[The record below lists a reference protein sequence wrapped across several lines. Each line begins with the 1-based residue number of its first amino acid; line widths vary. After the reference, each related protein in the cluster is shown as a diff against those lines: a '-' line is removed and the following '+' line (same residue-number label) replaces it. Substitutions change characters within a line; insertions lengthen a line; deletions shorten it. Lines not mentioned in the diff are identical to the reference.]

1 MSNALNPNLPKEVRS
16 FPFSPVRNSPFPP
29 ETLAETPG
37 NVLKASSPPPIV
49 LSEGIWPSGWMPCS
63 KQKSSQ
69 HLEKVKG
76 QTADSEVDEA
86 ILFTGVDQWF
96 WGLFS
101 NSMKPQHVVWSSV
114 MHPTLYQNNRFDDE
128 TDDDIKRFL
137 DFSKVSRC
145 RSELLPGRSLDAW
158 NCVPLI
164 HLLTL
169 NLRKKYL
176 CLSLSLSLICC
187 TCFLK

>member
-1 MSNALNPNLPKEVRS
+1 
-16 FPFSPVRNSPFPP
+16 
-29 ETLAETPG
+29 
-37 NVLKASSPPPIV
+37 
-49 LSEGIWPSGWMPCS
+49 
-63 KQKSSQ
+63 
-69 HLEKVKG
+69 
-76 QTADSEVDEA
+76 
-86 ILFTGVDQWF
+86 
-96 WGLFS
+96 
-101 NSMKPQHVVWSSV
+101 MKPQHVVWSSV
-114 MHPTLYQNNRFDDE
+114 KHPTLYQNNRFDDE

-176 CLSLSLSLICC
+176 CLSLAFPFFVHVSWNRVSAAGALKTCLKHFLQHILQSWYLFVFVEHTSHPNCLQNIEHLSSTPILSAAQ
-187 TCFLK
+187 THTVLVLKPCPLQG